1 MYGWEPD
8 GGFHNAVWWGT
19 LVVDAPCVY
28 LDVSGTD
35 SAVPKHKGEPL
46 RGFVRLPE
54 PLTRYDP
61 DTSAVWV
68 GEDGPMS
75 SGDEVVLTG
84 SEGWQIG
91 SSVNEEDGMHDFA
104 FSWERS
110 YGCPAQVS
118 FWAASMSPL
127 TSEHIEPLDHRGQTT
142 WLAGLFP
149 WDTEQASTDIGAD
162 MVLVLEPPCVFVVPV
177 PVWDARETS
186 SQITHRYFL
195 RLPRPLVRFD
205 ADINFLWVG
214 DHGPMTTGDKVSL
227 NDNAEESVYGSEF
240 YEGGCS
246 ARGTVRSGWLMPISG
261 SSTNPD

>member
-1 MYGWEPD
+1 MS
-8 GGFHNAVWWGT
+8 V
-19 LVVDAPCVY
+19 
-28 LDVSGTD
+28 
-35 SAVPKHKGEPL
+35 
-46 RGFVRLPE
+46 RVRL
-54 PLTRYDP
+54 LYDP

-142 WLAGLFP
+142 WLAGLF
-149 WDTEQASTDIGAD
+149 
-162 MVLVLEPPCVFVVPV
+162 
-177 PVWDARETS
+177 
-186 SQITHRYFL
+186 
-195 RLPRPLVRFD
+195 RPLRTAPAPSMWLNQAPPQAACQRFWPG
-205 ADINFLWVG
+205 AETWTKRVVSAPRCPQHSG
-214 DHGPMTTGDKVSL
+214 DRCT
-227 NDNAEESVYGSEF
+227 
-240 YEGGCS
+240 
-246 ARGTVRSGWLMPISG
+246 
-261 SSTNPD
+261 